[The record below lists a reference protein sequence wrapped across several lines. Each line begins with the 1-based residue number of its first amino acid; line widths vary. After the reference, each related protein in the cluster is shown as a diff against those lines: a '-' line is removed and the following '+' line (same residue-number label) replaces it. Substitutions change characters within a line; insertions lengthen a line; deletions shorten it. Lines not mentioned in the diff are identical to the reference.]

1 MALFTV
7 EQIEL
12 IRRLRSSGITREQ
25 VLLAFTE
32 LERFESEFG
41 RTCSY
46 GDQYHN
52 HNMEFSFSS
61 TAVVRSNCTASV
73 LTGSSVPIHAASVP
87 AVNGGSHQ
95 MSYKP
100 NEYFNSQPVS
110 QRNGTNTCEDVSDS
124 LALNGDCSVNT
135 ADMSSRMENELAL
148 TPVND
153 SSIVSCSE
161 SMSQS
166 AYNSSFNCSFYPME
180 VQSEE
185 LAELQELKK
194 KGDMAVLAEI
204 RNFVMTY
211 NIKQT
216 LIAEMTKMS
225 QPYVSRFFRGD
236 IQDMPDRTKN
246 VFFMWYLT
254 CKNNPLKLAQMC
266 PSSGIKRMVSESGDL
281 IPLKR
286 ERFTFKGSHLAVLE
300 KYYEQDPYPDTQVRE
315 QIVEQCNKAAEKC
328 EWPLSDRDTVTLPVV
343 NNWFNNRRKDAKKQM
358 RLKHGLANINVQSSY
373 QASFS
378 SVVPTGKWSPRSMSS
393 SSSSSYHYQGFSNEI
408 TESDS
413 SSTSERIIENDV
425 NSKNNIPEQESCDMK
440 HILAY
445 EPEAQRL

>member
-32 LERFESEFG
+32 LERLDAEFG
-41 RTCSY
+41 RSGSY
-46 GDQYHN
+46 GNQMQT

-61 TAVVRSNCTASV
+61 TAVVRNNCSTTIH
-73 LTGSSVPIHAASVP
+73 TGPPVPIVSAPVP
-87 AVNGGSHQ
+87 NINDSSLHI
-95 MSYKP
+95 SFNH
-100 NEYFNSQPVS
+100 NEYYRSQPVPNS
-110 QRNGTNTCEDVSDS
+110 NPCEDISS
-124 LALNGDCSVNT
+124 PSILNGDCSVN
-135 ADMSSRMENELAL
+135 APDLQAELENGLAL
-148 TPVND
+148 PQVNGSSSLVPCSDSLPPQNVTPN
-153 SSIVSCSE
+153 
-161 SMSQS
+161 
-166 AYNSSFNCSFYPME
+166 SFNCSFYPMD

-204 RNFVMTY
+204 RNFVMAY

-266 PSSGIKRMVSESGDL
+266 PSSGVKRMVSENGDL

-300 KYYEQDPYPDTQVRE
+300 KFYEQDPYPDTQVRE
-315 QIVEQCNKAAEKC
+315 LIVEQCNKAAEKC
-328 EWPLSDRDTVTLPVV
+328 EWPLSDRDIVTLPVV

-358 RLKHGLANINVQSSY
+358 RLKHAFSTISVQSSC
-373 QASFS
+373 QTSFPS
-378 SVVPTGKWSPRSMSS
+378 ILPTGKWSPRSVSTPS
-393 SSSSSYHYQGFSNEI
+393 FHYQGLSEI

-413 SSTSERIIENDV
+413 SSASERIVDSDPCSLLDV
-425 NSKNNIPEQESCDMK
+425 HEPECCDIK
-440 HILAY
+440 HIL
-445 EPEAQRL
+445 